1 MGQLPGGQLSREQ
14 RIAVECAAQSRG
26 DMTSMATC
34 AGTNMFNA
42 QLNPEQQIAVQCV
55 VSTGG
60 QPYAAAGCM
69 ASRLTIRELTKC
81 MTDGIRRQGL
91 LWREQRFVWRQRVD
105 RSHARPNR
113 RLDKSG
119 VAITHS

>member
-1 MGQLPGGQLSREQ
+1 MSREQ
-14 RIAVECAAQSRG
+14 RIAVECAAQSQG

-34 AGTNMFNA
+34 AGANMFNA

-81 MTDGIRRQGL
+81 MT
-91 LWREQRFVWRQRVD
+91 
-105 RSHARPNR
+105 
-113 RLDKSG
+113 
-119 VAITHS
+119 